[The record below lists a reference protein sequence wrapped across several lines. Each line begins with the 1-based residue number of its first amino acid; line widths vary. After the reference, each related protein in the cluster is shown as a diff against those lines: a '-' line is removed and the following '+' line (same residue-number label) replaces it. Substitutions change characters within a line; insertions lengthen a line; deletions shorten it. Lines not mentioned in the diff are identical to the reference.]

1 MNPRKFLILIII
13 FIMALFS
20 LSALADVVIL
30 KNGKALKVEKVWQEN
45 GQTWIVIDGMR
56 ARIPHN
62 KVKRIE
68 SNSDK
73 GTRNVD
79 LKKEKSA
86 IAEKLSPKTPNVDLK
101 KEKSAIVEKLS
112 PKTPNVDLKKEKS
125 AIVEKLSP
133 KTPKDTPRIQAK
145 YASPSVVSPK
155 PARIQKDQS
164 QIFPDKKFGDL
175 KWGTRISAINGLEK
189 NKTAKEADGIVEYR
203 RTGENLTLAE
213 IPLKSIQYAF
223 WQDRLYMMILWT
235 QGRSNFTALR
245 DEVFRQFGQGRRAEQ
260 FFEKY
265 LWTETPND
273 IMLEYSKDGQQGMLW
288 LRSSDMDRQYKL
300 FKLNGHASYLKWMK
314 SRN

>member
-20 LSALADVVIL
+20 LSAPADVVIL

-68 SNSDK
+68 SNSDR
-73 GTRNVD
+73 GTSNVD
-79 LKKEKSA
+79 LKKEKTA
-86 IAEKLSPKTPNVDLK
+86 NLK
-101 KEKSAIVEKLS
+101 KI
-112 PKTPNVDLKKEKS
+112 
-125 AIVEKLSP
+125 SP
-133 KTPKDTPRIQAK
+133 KTPKDAPRVQAK
-145 YASPSVVSPK
+145 YATPSAVSPE
-155 PARIQKDQS
+155 PAHIQKDQN
-164 QIFPDKKFGDL
+164 QIFPDKSFGDL
-175 KWGTRISAINGLEK
+175 KWGTRMSAINGLEK
-189 NKTAKEADGIVEYR
+189 NKAAKEADGIVEYR

-223 WQDRLYMMILWT
+223 WHDRLYMMILWT
-235 QGRSNFTALR
+235 RGRSNFTALR
-245 DEVFRQFGQGRRAEQ
+245 DEVFRQFGQARRAEQ

-288 LRSSDMDRQYKL
+288 LGSPIQIIQVKRSCILS
-300 FKLNGHASYLKWMK
+300 
-314 SRN
+314 

>member
-68 SNSDK
+68 SNSDR
-73 GTRNVD
+73 GTSNVD
-79 LKKEKSA
+79 LKKEKTA
-86 IAEKLSPKTPNVDLK
+86 NLK
-101 KEKSAIVEKLS
+101 KI
-112 PKTPNVDLKKEKS
+112 
-125 AIVEKLSP
+125 SP
-133 KTPKDTPRIQAK
+133 KTPKDAPRVQAK
-145 YASPSVVSPK
+145 YATPPAVSPE
-155 PARIQKDQS
+155 PAHIQKDQN
-164 QIFPDKKFGDL
+164 QIFTDKSFGDL
-175 KWGTRISAINGLEK
+175 KWGTRMSAINGLEK
-189 NKTAKEADGIVEYR
+189 NMATKEADGIVEYR
-203 RTGENLTLAE
+203 RTGENLTLGE

-223 WQDRLYMMILWT
+223 WRDGLYMMTLWT

-265 LWTETPND
+265 LWTKTPND

-300 FKLNGHASYLKWMK
+300 SKLNGHASYLKWMK

>member
-1 MNPRKFLILIII
+1 MNSGRLPILAMA
-13 FIMALFS
+13 FAMALSS
-20 LSALADVVIL
+20 LSARADVVFL
-30 KNGKALKVEKVWQEN
+30 KSGKQITVEKVWQEN

-68 SNSDK
+68 SESDK

-79 LKKEKSA
+79 LKKEKKA
-86 IAEKLSPKTPNVDLK
+86 NLEKFSPKK
-101 KEKSAIVEKLS
+101 
-112 PKTPNVDLKKEKS
+112 
-125 AIVEKLSP
+125 
-133 KTPKDTPRIQAK
+133 PKDAPRIQAK
-145 YASPSVVSPK
+145 YPSQSAVSPK
-155 PARIQKDQS
+155 PAHIHKDQN
-164 QIFPDKKFGDL
+164 QIFPDKRFGDL
-175 KWGTRISAINGLEK
+175 KWGTRMSAINGLEK
-189 NKTAKEADGIVEYR
+189 NKAAKEADGIVEYR
-203 RTGENLTLAE
+203 RTGENLTLGE

-223 WQDRLYMMILWT
+223 WRDGLYMMTLWT

-245 DEVFRQFGQGRRAEQ
+245 DEVFRQFGQGHRAEQ

>member
-1 MNPRKFLILIII
+1 MNPRKFLILVII

-20 LSALADVVIL
+20 LSAPADVVIL
-30 KNGKALKVEKVWQEN
+30 KNGKTLKVEKVWQEN

-68 SNSDK
+68 SNSGR
-73 GTRNVD
+73 GTSNVD
-79 LKKEKSA
+79 LKKEKTA
-86 IAEKLSPKTPNVDLK
+86 NLKKISPKTPKVDLK
-101 KEKSAIVEKLS
+101 KEKRA
-112 PKTPNVDLKKEKS
+112 D
-125 AIVEKLSP
+125 VEKLSP
-133 KTPKDTPRIQAK
+133 KTPKDTPPVQAK
-145 YASPSVVSPK
+145 YASQSVVSPK

-175 KWGTRISAINGLEK
+175 KWGTRMSAINGLEK
-189 NKTAKEADGIVEYR
+189 NKAAKEADGIVEYR
-203 RTGENLTLAE
+203 RAGENLTLAK
-213 IPLKSIQYAF
+213 IPLESIQYAF
-223 WQDRLYMMILWT
+223 WRDRLYMLTIWT
-235 QGRSNFTALR
+235 QGRSNFAALR
-245 DEVFRQFGQGRRAEQ
+245 DEVFRQFGQGRRAGQ

-288 LRSSDMDRQYKL
+288 LRSSEMDRQYKL
-300 FKLNGHASYLKWMK
+300 SKLDGHASYLKWMK